1 MCNCNIRCNLYP
13 ERAARYD
20 DFVFDSI
27 KNKQPFYQIDQ
38 LIDWLKNI
46 GTPFQDEDYNDMFF

>member
-1 MCNCNIRCNLYP
+1 VNWSFVCP

-38 LIDWLKNI
+38 VIKKYVTVH
-46 GTPFQDEDYNDMFF
+46 GKEY